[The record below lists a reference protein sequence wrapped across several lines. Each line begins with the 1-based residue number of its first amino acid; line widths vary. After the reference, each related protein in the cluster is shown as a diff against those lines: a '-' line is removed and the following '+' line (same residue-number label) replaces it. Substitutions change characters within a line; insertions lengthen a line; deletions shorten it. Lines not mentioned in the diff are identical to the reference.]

1 MVLTQRYAR
10 RRRGASIVEFA
21 LVCGLCLMLLLGVI
35 DFGRILFVNHLLTNA
50 AREGARYA
58 VVHTHDL
65 TTTDIQDYVRGRL
78 VNQDLQLNAT
88 ISVYRVNP
96 STGTNLGEWTD
107 AGFGEAIAVKIE
119 GTLHPIVPR
128 LLLLRPAITME
139 RTSIMYSESN

>member
-1 MVLTQRYAR
+1 MVVTQCKPRG
-10 RRRGASIVEFA
+10 RRGASIVEFA
-21 LVCGLCLMLLLGVI
+21 LVCGFCLMLLLGVI
-35 DFGRILFVNHLLTNA
+35 DFGRILYVNHLLTNA

-58 VVHTHDL
+58 VVHTNDL
-65 TTTDIQDYVRGRL
+65 TTADIQNYVRTKL

-88 ISVYRVNP
+88 ISVYKVNP
-96 STGTNLGEWTD
+96 STGTSVGEWTD

-119 GTLHPIVPR
+119 GTLHPIFPR